1 MLKVHIY
8 HGNGKSST
16 IKASD
21 MIGLTILREDSKED
35 KFPEISWGRA
45 KKGVCPKGSQLVMLE
60 VTENDGEL
68 FISNLRTD
76 ERIKL

>member
-8 HGNGKSST
+8 HGNGKSAT
-16 IKASD
+16 IRASE
-21 MIGLTILREDSKED
+21 MIGLTILRQDSVAD
-35 KFPEISWGRA
+35 PVRVIR
-45 KKGVCPKGSQLVMLE
+45 PKGHQLVQLM
-60 VTENDGEL
+60 VTEEDGEL